1 MLNLNTEKCKV
12 VSFGRSVDKSYIYSV
27 CDDNNHM
34 IPLESGNEVVDL
46 GVCFDEKVSFRE
58 HIHAK
63 INKAYMTLGIIR
75 PGSRPQKST
84 PVDLCAS
91 SRVGSLY
98 SAVKS
103 DLSGAVGFMSS
114 RLETDLILF
123 FVIVI
128 RLFFHAPSLIHWL
141 SHLQTETDKR
151 CPCSI
156 QRNIPLLNIS
166 IFSASLLSKSKNRRA
181 DVTLFAYVI
190 WKMSRQGNTNVTTS
204 AISRSEKVLIS
215 ELLVINETDAL
226 KKTVSRQNASFV
238 WRYFGAL
245 HRTSTSESELS
256 DGSTLIDGERLYCRC
271 VNLSFILQSFS
282 A

>member
-1 MLNLNTEKCKV
+1 
-12 VSFGRSVDKSYIYSV
+12 
-27 CDDNNHM
+27 
-34 IPLESGNEVVDL
+34 
-46 GVCFDEKVSFRE
+46 
-58 HIHAK
+58 
-63 INKAYMTLGIIR
+63 
-75 PGSRPQKST
+75 
-84 PVDLCAS
+84 
-91 SRVGSLY
+91 
-98 SAVKS
+98 
-103 DLSGAVGFMSS
+103 MSS

>member
-1 MLNLNTEKCKV
+1 MNPGGV
-12 VSFGRSVDKSYIYSV
+12 VRKS
-27 CDDNNHM
+27 
-34 IPLESGNEVVDL
+34 G
-46 GVCFDEKVSFRE
+46 G
-58 HIHAK
+58 
-63 INKAYMTLGIIR
+63 INR

>member
-1 MLNLNTEKCKV
+1 MFHSKILPLQI
-12 VSFGRSVDKSYIYSV
+12 RSHST
-27 CDDNNHM
+27 
-34 IPLESGNEVVDL
+34 P
-46 GVCFDEKVSFRE
+46 
-58 HIHAK
+58 
-63 INKAYMTLGIIR
+63 TR